1 MYVVQFGFLFT
12 LFRLF
17 RLDDPLEFVP
27 FVEGRRKV
35 CRSFKS
41 MNRDNL
47 NLMSISHQLSIIIK
61 DAKISNNNIY
71 KVTYLLLSN
80 LNYY

>member
-1 MYVVQFGFLFT
+1 MILSSLSPSWKEGE
-12 LFRLF
+12 R
-17 RLDDPLEFVP
+17 
-27 FVEGRRKV
+27 FVEVSNR
-35 CRSFKS
+35 S
-41 MNRDNL
+41 MNGDNL

-80 LNYY
+80 KLPPRP

>member
-1 MYVVQFGFLFT
+1 MILSSLSPSWKEGE
-12 LFRLF
+12 R
-17 RLDDPLEFVP
+17 
-27 FVEGRRKV
+27 FVEV
-35 CRSFKS
+35 SNRSI
-41 MNRDNL
+41 NGDNL
-47 NLMSISHQLSIIIK
+47 NLMSISYQLSIIIK